1 MIGAKFKGRLVV
13 VGVALAV
20 LAASAIWL
28 SRQQVAIP
36 VGFTSGKGRI
46 EATEYGIVTQ
56 RDGRIEAV
64 LVAEG
69 DRVAAGQVLV
79 RMDVQDLQAELR
91 QADALLRRARE
102 EKRQAFAQVSQKEA
116 DIKQSLSTIRLRE
129 DELALAKKDFERMQ
143 SLLQKDL
150 IAKRQFEEAQ
160 TRLRTAE
167 AALAQE
173 QAKKL
178 MNEALVKQA
187 AVLIDQR
194 EAIIDAAL
202 ANNQKIKAQISDGFL
217 KSPVDGRVLDRPA
230 APGELLAAGGKVL
243 TVLNLD
249 EVYMTVFLPIEIA
262 GRLSV
267 GAEARIILDGAPRFV
282 IPAAISLVAPR
293 SQSTPKEV
301 EAKDK
306 RDKQLIRVTL
316 KIAPDLLTNI
326 PEKVKTGLP
335 GVAYVRLDANAP
347 WPENLQVKS
356 AS

>member
-1 MIGAKFKGRLVV
+1 MITARFKGWWVAGVV
-13 VGVALAV
+13 AIGLLTTTTIWLRRQQASLPANFALAN
-20 LAASAIWL
+20 
-28 SRQQVAIP
+28 
-36 VGFTSGKGRI
+36 GRI
-46 EATEYGIVTQ
+46 EATEYGIATQ
-56 RDGRIEAV
+56 WGGRIEAV

-69 DRVAAGQVLV
+69 DRVAAGQVLA
-79 RMDVQDLQAELR
+79 RMDVQDLEVELR

-194 EAIIDAAL
+194 DAIIDAAL